1 MNRRLLAAAL
11 ILAPLQAHALG
22 EGEFVNGMTLD
33 ALTAITAQIR
43 QVIKEPQNQQQI
55 PLVIPVVDFGNK
67 RAARYR
73 YRRKDEIFSLD
84 GAKRPVPVGWEM
96 SEVLETS
103 GGQVERLIAVEPAG
117 GGEGNKD
124 YQAEKR
130 KVGAEPARLAKLLS
144 DADERA
150 KLQKKQKSDEDALV
164 KMVNEFPRAL
174 QYKFEGIER
183 DAEGVEIARES
194 FTSNDCSH
202 TPHVDP
208 CFTPKSQEARI
219 FEGMKGMIW
228 VRVRDKHLV
237 RFETVIDHDVK
248 FGWGIFSA
256 KAKKG
261 GSIAITLTDI
271 DGSGK
276 RWIIS
281 ALEDHITITKSAMA
295 SLFSGGDERDN
306 DNQRMSGFQQVADMS
321 FDQGVELLRR

>member
-1 MNRRLLAAAL
+1 MNRRLYPLALLLLVPLSASATLGEPFHAVDLDVLAA
-11 ILAPLQAHALG
+11 IQAQLRA
-22 EGEFVNGMTLD
+22 
-33 ALTAITAQIR
+33 
-43 QVIKEPQNQQQI
+43 VIQDPANRQI
-55 PLVIPVVDFGNK
+55 PLVVPVVDFGDK

-73 YRRKDEIFSLD
+73 YQRKDEVFVLD
-84 GAKRPVPVGWEM
+84 GSKRPVSVGWEL
-96 SEVLETS
+96 SDVVETS
-103 GGQVERLIAVEPAG
+103 GGQVERLLEVHPAAG
-117 GGEGNKD
+117 AEGNKD
-124 YQAEKR
+124 VQGETR
-130 KVGAEPARLAKLLS
+130 KVGAEPERLARLLNDS
-144 DADERA
+144 DAKA
-150 KLQKKQKSDEDALV
+150 KLQKKQRQDEDALV

-174 QYKFEGIER
+174 QYKFEG
-183 DAEGVEIARES
+183 VETSNGEELARES
-194 FTSNDCSH
+194 FESNDCSH

-219 FEGMKGMIW
+219 FEGMKGTIW

-261 GSIAITLTDI
+261 GSIAISLTDL

-306 DNQRMSGFQQVADMS
+306 DHQLMSGFQQVADMS
-321 FDQGVELLRR
+321 FDDGIELLRK